1 METKTNKRKL
11 LQDLQLSDD
20 QLEKRLKEGQNKNTV
35 KSECKADKAFTR
47 FLTANGAECLEY
59 WYFEEPELDNWL
71 AKFWLCVRKDENDSD
86 SEEDSQDTLQDPQK
100 TGKCTVQAHCDH
112 SDTA

>member
-35 KSECKADKAFTR
+35 KSERKADKAFTR
-47 FLTANGAECLEY
+47 FLTANGAEGFEY
-59 WYFEEPELDNWL
+59 WYFDEPELDNWL
-71 AKFWLCVRKDENDSD
+71 AKFWLCVRKDVNDSD
-86 SEEDSQDTLQDPQK
+86 SEEESQDTPQARRK
-100 TGKCTVQAHCDH
+100 HR
-112 SDTA
+112 